1 MSNEELKDRINII
14 AIEIEKL
21 EISAKQ
27 KEVYITTKI
36 EDEFD
41 PKISEIELNLQKQQT
56 IYEELKVSINK
67 LISRKNEL
75 SPIVKALEK
84 QYNNMQKER
93 EKALK
98 SKLKAIAKEKKIKTK
113 IIDKNIK
120 LLEKELKAPQE
131 KK

>member
-1 MSNEELKDRINII
+1 MSEEELKDRINII

-120 LLEKELKAPQE
+120 LLEKELKAPKE

>member
-1 MSNEELKDRINII
+1 MSDEELKDRINII

-84 QYNNMQKER
+84 QYNNLQKER

-98 SKLKAIAKEKKIKTK
+98 SKLKAIDKENKIKTK

-120 LLEKELKAPQE
+120 LLEKELKAPKE